1 MSEFR
6 LPSLGAD
13 MDEGTLLQWLVQP
26 GDTVHKGQ
34 VVAVVDTAKAA
45 IDIEI
50 WQDGTVQAL
59 QVQPG
64 EKVPVGT
71 VLATLLAPGEAAGAA
86 PPIQAAQVAPVP
98 PEMARA
104 QAAASGAAGE
114 AAPIPA
120 QGPPPP
126 PPPPPTSAAG
136 PAPLPTLQAAV
147 SGLRL
152 RVSPAARR
160 QAEALGLELQGVA
173 GSGPGGA
180 ITLADVALA
189 AASASASA
197 SPVRPAASAA
207 APVAGPTAGT
217 PATDRQAEIRRAI
230 ASAMS
235 RSKREIPHYYLL
247 ETIPMAR
254 AQQWLAEANAGRPIT
269 TRLLMAALQLK
280 AVALALRRYPELNG
294 FFIDGQ
300 FQPAPAAH
308 IGVAISLR
316 QGGLIAPALHNVD
329 QLPLDALM
337 PALADLVQRT
347 RAGSLRRTEMVD
359 ASITVT
365 NLGDQGVE
373 AVLGVIHPPQVA
385 LVGFGR
391 IAPRPWVD
399 AAGGL
404 CVMPTVTA
412 SLAAD
417 HRVSD
422 GHRGGL
428 FLAELHEQL
437 QHPEEL

>member
-1 MSEFR
+1 MFEFK

-13 MDEGTLLQWLVQP
+13 MDEGTLLEWRVQS

-50 WQDGTVQAL
+50 WQDGTVLAL
-59 QVQPG
+59 QVQAG

-71 VLATLLAPGEAAGAA
+71 VLATLLAPGEQAGAA
-86 PPIQAAQVAPVP
+86 LASDTTRPVGGLATLSRPPQEPAPSP
-98 PEMARA
+98 
-104 QAAASGAAGE
+104 ASAAGE
-114 AAPIPA
+114 ATTPVP
-120 QGPPPP
+120 Q
-126 PPPPPTSAAG
+126 SATPVMPG
-136 PAPLPTLQAAV
+136 TQA
-147 SGLRL
+147 
-152 RVSPAARR
+152 RVRISPAARLKA
-160 QAEALGLELQGVA
+160 QTLGLDVGSLR
-173 GSGPGGA
+173 GSGPDGA
-180 ITLADVALA
+180 ITLADVE
-189 AASASASA
+189 
-197 SPVRPAASAA
+197 RASAA
-207 APVAGPTAGT
+207 QPNPSSAPAT
-217 PATDRQAEIRRAI
+217 PAAATAPAPDRQTEIRRAI

-254 AQQWLAEANAGRPIT
+254 AQQWLAQANEGRPIT

-280 AVALALRRYPELNG
+280 AVALVLQRFPELNG
-294 FFIDGQ
+294 LFIDGQ

-329 QLPLDALM
+329 QLPLDTLM
-337 PALADLVQRT
+337 PALADLVKRT
-347 RAGSLRRTEMVD
+347 RAGSLRQSEMAD

-373 AVLGVIHPPQVA
+373 AVIGVIHPPQVA
-385 LVGFGR
+385 IVGFGR
-391 IAPRPWVD
+391 VAARPWVD

-404 CVMPTVTA
+404 CVVPTVTA

-428 FLAELHEQL
+428 FLAELRELL
-437 QHPEEL
+437 QQPQDL

>member
-1 MSEFR
+1 MFEFK

-13 MDEGTLLQWLVQP
+13 MDEGTLLEWRVQS

-50 WQDGTVQAL
+50 WQDGTVLAL
-59 QVQPG
+59 QVQAG

-71 VLATLLAPGEAAGAA
+71 VLATLLAPGEQAGAA
-86 PPIQAAQVAPVP
+86 LASDTTRPVGGLATLSRPPQEPAPSP
-98 PEMARA
+98 
-104 QAAASGAAGE
+104 ASAAGE
-114 AAPIPA
+114 ATTPVPQSATPVMPA
-120 QGPPPP
+120 
-126 PPPPPTSAAG
+126 T
-136 PAPLPTLQAAV
+136 QA
-147 SGLRL
+147 
-152 RVSPAARR
+152 RVRISPAARLKA
-160 QAEALGLELQGVA
+160 QTLGLDVGSLR
-173 GSGPGGA
+173 GSGPDGA
-180 ITLADVALA
+180 ITLADVE
-189 AASASASA
+189 
-197 SPVRPAASAA
+197 RASAA
-207 APVAGPTAGT
+207 QSNPSSAPAT
-217 PATDRQAEIRRAI
+217 PAAATAPAPDRQTEIRRAI

-254 AQQWLAEANAGRPIT
+254 AQQWLAQANEGRPIT

-280 AVALALRRYPELNG
+280 AVALVLQRFPELNG
-294 FFIDGQ
+294 LFIDGQ

-329 QLPLDALM
+329 QLPLDTLM
-337 PALADLVQRT
+337 PALADLVKRT
-347 RAGSLRRTEMVD
+347 RAGSLRQSEMAD

-373 AVLGVIHPPQVA
+373 AVIGVIHPPQVA
-385 LVGFGR
+385 IVGFGR
-391 IAPRPWVD
+391 VAARPWVD

-404 CVMPTVTA
+404 CVVPTVTA

-428 FLAELHEQL
+428 FLAELRELL
-437 QHPEEL
+437 QRPQDL